1 MTTQLCTFYLGR
13 ERLGIPAAEVD
24 EVLRHGPTTPV
35 PLAPPGV
42 VGLVNLRG
50 RIATV
55 VDLRVRLGR
64 PRRGKAPEGGEGGS
78 FGVVLWSRRNVVSLL
93 VDRIGDVLEVDETTF
108 EPPPETVPEPARS
121 LIAGTFRLQKGLV
134 LVLDTEK
141 AIPKYE
147 ESAE

>member
-1 MTTQLCTFYLGR
+1 MTTQLCTFFLGR
-13 ERLGIPAAEVD
+13 DRLGIAAAEVN
-24 EVLRHGPTTPV
+24 EVLRHGKTTPV

-64 PRRGKAPEGGEGGS
+64 KRTKKAPDGGS
-78 FGVVLWSRRNVVSLL
+78 FGVVLQSRKDVVSLL
-93 VDRIGDVLEVDETTF
+93 VDRIGDVQEVDERTF

-121 LIAGTFRLQKGLV
+121 LISGTYKLKKGLV

-141 AIPKYE
+141 AVPKYE
-147 ESAE
+147 ESAD

>member
-13 ERLGIPAAEVD
+13 DRLGIAASEVN
-24 EVLRHGPTTPV
+24 EVLRHGKTTPV
-35 PLAPPGV
+35 PLAPHGI

-64 PRRGKAPEGGEGGS
+64 GRKKATEGGS
-78 FGVVLWSRRNVVSLL
+78 FGVVLQSRRDVVSLL

-108 EPPPETVPEPARS
+108 EPPPETVPEPART
-121 LIAGTFRLQKGLV
+121 LIRGTYKLKKGLV
-134 LVLDTEK
+134 LVLDTQK
-141 AIPKYE
+141 AVPEYE

>member
-1 MTTQLCTFYLGR
+1 MTTQICTFYLGR
-13 ERLGIPAAEVD
+13 DRLGIAASEVS
-24 EVLRHGPTTPV
+24 EVLRHGKATPV

-64 PRRGKAPEGGEGGS
+64 KPKKKAPDGGS
-78 FGVVLWSRRNVVSLL
+78 FGVVLQGRRGVVSLL

-108 EPPPETVPEPARS
+108 EPPPETVAEPARS
-121 LIAGTFRLQKGLV
+121 LISGTCKLEKGLV

-141 AIPKYE
+141 AVPQYE
-147 ESAE
+147 ESAD

>member
-1 MTTQLCTFYLGR
+1 MTTQLCTFRVGR
-13 ERLGIPAAEVD
+13 DRLGIAAADVN

-64 PRRGKAPEGGEGGS
+64 PRRGKAPVGGS
-78 FGVVLWSRRNVVSLL
+78 FGVVLQSRRNVVSLL
-93 VDRIGDVLEVDETTF
+93 VDRVGDVLEVDETTF
-108 EPPPETVPEPARS
+108 EPVPETVPEPARS
-121 LIAGTFRLQKGLV
+121 LIAGTYKLKKGLV

-141 AIPKYE
+141 AVPKYE

>member
-13 ERLGIPAAEVD
+13 DRLGIAAAEVN
-24 EVLRHGPTTPV
+24 EVLRHGATTPV

-64 PRRGKAPEGGEGGS
+64 KPKKKASAGSS
-78 FGVVLWSRRNVVSLL
+78 FGVVLQSRRNVVSLL

-121 LIAGTFRLQKGLV
+121 LIVGTYKLKRGLV
-134 LVLDTEK
+134 LVLDTQK
-141 AIPKYE
+141 AVPKYE
-147 ESAE
+147 ESAD

>member
-1 MTTQLCTFYLGR
+1 MTTQLCTFHLGR
-13 ERLGIPAAEVD
+13 ERLGIPAAAVT

-64 PRRGKAPEGGEGGS
+64 PHRKKAPAGGS
-78 FGVVLWSRRNVVSLL
+78 FGVVLRSRRNVVSLL
-93 VDRIGDVLEVDETTF
+93 VDRIGDVLEVDEATF
-108 EPPPETVPEPARS
+108 EPPPETVREPARS
-121 LIAGTFRLQKGLV
+121 LIAGTYKLKKGLV

-141 AIPKYE
+141 AVPKYE
-147 ESAE
+147 ESAD

>member
-13 ERLGIPAAEVD
+13 ERLGIPAAEVK

-64 PRRGKAPEGGEGGS
+64 PRRKKTSERGS

-93 VDRIGDVLEVDETTF
+93 VDRIGDVLEVDETAF

-121 LIAGTFRLQKGLV
+121 LISGTYKLEKGLV

-141 AIPKYE
+141 AVPKYE

>member
-1 MTTQLCTFYLGR
+1 VTTQLCTFYLGR
-13 ERLGIPAAEVD
+13 DRLGIPASDVS
-24 EVLRHGPTTPV
+24 EVLRLGQATPV
-35 PLAPPGV
+35 PLAPSGV

-50 RIATV
+50 RISTV

-64 PRRGKAPEGGEGGS
+64 RPARSRDRRPI
-78 FGVVLWSRRNVVSLL
+78 GVVLRSRRDVVSLL
-93 VDRIGDVLEVDETTF
+93 VDRIGDVLEVDERAF

-121 LIAGTFRLQKGLV
+121 LISGTYKLEKGLV

-141 AIPKYE
+141 AVPNYE

>member
-13 ERLGIPAAEVD
+13 DRLGIDAAEVN
-24 EVLRHGPTTPV
+24 EVLRHGKTTPV
-35 PLAPPGV
+35 PLAPPGI

-64 PRRGKAPEGGEGGS
+64 RRKKDTEGGS
-78 FGVVLWSRRNVVSLL
+78 FGVVLQSRRDVVSLL
-93 VDRIGDVLEVDETTF
+93 VDRIGDVLEVGETTF

-121 LIAGTFRLQKGLV
+121 LIRGTYKLKKGLV

-141 AIPKYE
+141 AVPKYE